1 MPWSS
6 SPGERPH
13 CISLAAIFPIASD
26 PAFPGV
32 SSPDRA
38 LSCRTIHAQP
48 RVHCAR
54 SRWEV
59 FVRSAR
65 ARRVLVGVVAIVAAV
80 ASAVVVGNV
89 FTSATGTPTDGA
101 TRASDSAIVVFA
113 GDPLLTHPKTSG
125 LPAPLNLDAAPVR
138 AVRQELAAQ
147 HDRFRD
153 WLDVLPV
160 TVTREYHLV
169 LNAVAVDL
177 DGASID
183 DLRDAPGVR
192 GVYRTRSYEPLDKA
206 DPDLRLINAL
216 KAWHTQHVG
225 GAANA
230 GADIDVGIVDS
241 GIDVE
246 HPCFD
251 DADYPIGVQRGDLRF
266 TNNKVVVARA
276 FHGAA
281 TLTPE
286 AVGAHG
292 THVAGTVACNANTP
306 ASMRGADVPYQVS
319 GVAPAARLGN
329 YNVFPGDVGAASDE
343 DLLDALEAAYRDG
356 MDVVNLSLG
365 APVERKPDPIA
376 TAVNNLDE
384 AGVVVTAAAGN
395 NGPGEGT
402 VASPG
407 TARRALTSGASTVG
421 HFVGTAV
428 TADGK
433 TFPAASG
440 DFPTVRSDRAAPIG
454 VVRGDVNGLGTACEP
469 LDDDLTGQ
477 LAVVS
482 RGECSFSAKV
492 RAVEDAG
499 AVAALVVNDVAGDPT
514 SMAADSAVEPQP
526 TIPAYMVGRGKARG
540 MRAADGATATIHAA
554 PRYFRTGS
562 DNIMAGFSGQGPT
575 PDPAKLVKPDVVAP
589 GANVLASVPAAE
601 CDADPC
607 WSFMQGTSM
616 AAPHLAG
623 MAAVLRAA
631 HPDWT
636 SPQVRSA
643 IVNTAAERALTRH
656 EDGRTVSDDVT
667 VTGAGLADLRAAVR
681 ARVAIGPV
689 STSFGTLRGRAPAKA
704 SVTLTSLTGRE
715 QRLSVSID
723 SHVGD
728 GVRFTAPREVTVPAW
743 GTTSITVRAVP
754 AGAASHG
761 RRSAGAAEPGPRSA
775 VLRLSDSAGT
785 DVAHSVL
792 FALRR

>member
-1 MPWSS
+1 MS
-6 SPGERPH
+6 
-13 CISLAAIFPIASD
+13 
-26 PAFPGV
+26 
-32 SSPDRA
+32 
-38 LSCRTIHAQP
+38 
-48 RVHCAR
+48 
-54 SRWEV
+54 
-59 FVRSAR
+59 SAR
-65 ARRVLVGVVAIVAAV
+65 ARRVFVGVVGVVVAV
-80 ASAVVVGNV
+80 ASAIVVGNV
-89 FTSATGTPTDGA
+89 FTSATGTPIDGA
-101 TRASDSAIVVFA
+101 TRTSDSAIVVFA
-113 GDPLLTHPKTSG
+113 GDPLVTHPKTAG
-125 LPAPLNLDAAPVR
+125 LPAPLDLDAAPVR
-138 AVRQELAAQ
+138 EVREELAAQ
-147 HDRFRD
+147 HDRFRG
-153 WLDVLPV
+153 WLDSLPV

-177 DGASID
+177 NGASLD
-183 DLRDAPGVR
+183 NLRDAPGVR
-192 GVYRTRSYEPLDKA
+192 GVYRTRSYEPLDTR
-206 DPDLRLINAL
+206 DPDLRLINAI
-216 KAWHTQHVG
+216 KAWRTQHVG
-225 GAANA
+225 GAVDA
-230 GADIDVGIVDS
+230 GAGIDVGIIDS

-251 DADYPIGVQRGDLRF
+251 DADYPMAAQRGDRRF
-266 TNNKVVVARA
+266 TNNKVVVARV
-276 FHGAA
+276 FHGNDS
-281 TLTPE
+281 LTPE

-306 ASMRGADVPYQVS
+306 ASVRGADVPYRVS

-356 MDVVNLSLG
+356 MDVINLSLG
-365 APVERKPDPIA
+365 APVERTQDPIV

-384 AGVVVTAAAGN
+384 SGVVVTVAAGN
-395 NGPGEGT
+395 DGPGEGT

-433 TFPAASG
+433 TFAAASG
-440 DFPTVRSDRAAPIG
+440 DFPTVRTDRTVPLG
-454 VVRGDVNGLGTACEP
+454 VVRGDGSADVNGLGTACEP
-469 LDDDLTGQ
+469 LDVDLTGRI
-477 LAVVS
+477 AVVS

-492 RAVEDAG
+492 RVVEDAG

-514 SMAADSAVEPQP
+514 SMAADASVEPRP
-526 TIPAYMVGRGKARG
+526 TIPAYMVGRGAARG
-540 MRAADGATATIHAA
+540 LRAADGATATIHAA

-575 PDPAKLVKPDVVAP
+575 PDKARLVKPDVVAP
-589 GANVLASVPAAE
+589 GANVLASVPASE
-601 CDADPC
+601 CDDDPC

-623 MAAVLRAA
+623 MAAVLRGA

-636 SPQVRSA
+636 SAEVRSA
-643 IVNTAAERALTRH
+643 VVNTAAEGRLTRH
-656 EDGRTVSDDVT
+656 EGGRAVSQDVM

-689 STSFGTLRGRAPAKA
+689 STSFGTVRGRAPAKA

-723 SHVGD
+723 SRVGD

-743 GTTSITVRAVP
+743 GKTSITVRALP
-754 AGAASHG
+754 AKGPAA
-761 RRSAGAAEPGPRSA
+761 PGPRSA
-775 VLRLSDSAGT
+775 VLRFSDPTGA